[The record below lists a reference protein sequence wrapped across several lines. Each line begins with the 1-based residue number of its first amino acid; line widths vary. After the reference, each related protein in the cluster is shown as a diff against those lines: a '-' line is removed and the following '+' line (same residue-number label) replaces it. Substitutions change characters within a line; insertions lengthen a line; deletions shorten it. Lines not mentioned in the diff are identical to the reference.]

1 MCLTLLCLLLA
12 CTPADSPAPDS
23 PNPDTQDSTPR
34 DSAPK
39 DSDTQAPEIGNVLV
53 VIADDVGLDS
63 AACYNLS
70 SDPVRMPN
78 LEALCSRGVRFERA
92 WTTPICSP
100 TRATMLSGTDPA
112 IHGVLRA
119 HTDGAPALLDGT
131 LTLPAIA
138 SQAGIAT
145 ASFGKW
151 HLGDDPGV
159 GATVPNHFGW
169 QHFSGLLTGGV
180 SSYWSWRRTENGLTQ
195 ISTTYTTTS
204 LVDDAVTWVDQ
215 QDGPWLMWMG
225 FNAPRP
231 PYHVPPE
238 SLHTDTTL
246 GAAGDCPPGESRAC
260 YVAALEAL
268 DSEMGRLL
276 DHIQARGELENTL
289 VFFIGDN
296 GTENDVAVDPVV
308 AAKGKGSLF
317 EGGIRI
323 PFVVAGPGVAQG
335 QVADGLTDATD
346 LLPTLMDYWAL
357 PNPDQA
363 EGVSLLGTLADPSVA
378 SGKETVFTG
387 YLASPVKGN
396 NGWTLANQDYKLL
409 HFESGTRLMFKIS
422 EDPWETNNLL
432 PTEDAELLA
441 IYEELDAE
449 LVRGKSAGG
458 F

>member
-1 MCLTLLCLLLA
+1 MCPTLLFLLLA

-23 PNPDTQDSTPR
+23 PTPDTQDSTPR
-34 DSAPK
+34 DS
-39 DSDTQAPEIGNVLV
+39 DTHAPELGNVLV

-78 LEALCSRGVRFERA
+78 LEALCSRGVRFDRA

-119 HTDGAPALLDGT
+119 HTVGAPALPDGT
-131 LTLPAIA
+131 VTLPALV
-138 SQAGIAT
+138 SEAGIAT

-159 GATVPNHFGW
+159 GAAVPNHFGW
-169 QHFSGLLTGGV
+169 QHFSGLLSGGV
-180 SSYWSWRRTENGLTQ
+180 SSYWSWQRTENGLTE

-204 LVDDAVTWVDQ
+204 LVDDAVLWVDQ
-215 QDGPWLMWMG
+215 QQGPWLMWMA

-238 SLHTDTTL
+238 ALHSDGTL
-246 GAAGDCPPGESRAC
+246 GPTGECPEGESRAC

-268 DSEMGRLL
+268 DTEMGRLL
-276 DHIQARGELENTL
+276 DHLKARGELDNTL

-296 GTENDVAVDPVV
+296 GTENDVVV
-308 AAKGKGSLF
+308 APVTPAKAKGSLF

-346 LLPTLMDYWAL
+346 LLPTLLDYWDL
-357 PNPDQA
+357 PVPGPAQ
-363 EGVSLLGTLADPSVA
+363 GTSLLATLADPNVA
-378 SGKETVFTG
+378 SGKETVFSG
-387 YLASPVKGN
+387 YLENPVKGN
-396 NGWTLANQDYKLL
+396 NGWTLANQDHKLL
-409 HFESGTRLMFKIS
+409 HFESGARLLFKIS
-422 EDPWETNNLL
+422 EDPWETNNRL
-432 PTEDAELLA
+432 PTQDADVRA

-449 LVRGKSAGG
+449 LVRRKAAGG